1 MRCAQP
7 QASGTGS
14 TRYMAGMVAATL
26 IQKVVWRRHT
36 SKNISHFWHVDRNT
50 FNHKSR
56 RITRLLTLKYR
67 KIIER
72 PGTPLTALPR
82 PLAGDEGAGRN
93 FCGRTP
99 PPQKKLHPRKHS
111 RRLRWLF
118 AAVAIPIQ
126 FCFRR
131 YCLKPRLQHM
141 NSAELPLA
149 NCHLQRERSHRTC

>member
-67 KIIER
+67 KITER

-99 PPQKKLHPRKHS
+99 PPTKKTPSSQTLSPPPVALCRCRHTNSVLLQALLPEASFTAHELS
-111 RRLRWLF
+111 RT
-118 AAVAIPIQ
+118 AA
-126 FCFRR
+126 C
-131 YCLKPRLQHM
+131 
-141 NSAELPLA
+141 ELP
-149 NCHLQRERSHRTC
+149 SPT